1 MDLTLTRMQALLR
14 KGLGGLDDTDLTN
27 VEADEYLNL
36 ALWELEDKFPFR
48 AKETEMRFPLVVDQY
63 EYTIPVTTDAIS
75 SIALLDSNAQ
85 RHKLVR
91 KSRDWMDENIDE
103 TGGSEGATP
112 TFYLRE
118 DTTLILYPIPNKIL
132 TVVMTLKISIE
143 SLLTGAV
150 TETGLPRNWDVL
162 VVQGA
167 VVYGHF
173 FAGDYNE
180 SRQAANF
187 QITSVRSAVLNLLKE
202 EKADS
207 RYARLNVI
215 DAFPEDQ

>member
-1 MDLTLTRMQALLR
+1 MDLTLARMQALLR
-14 KGLGGLDDTDLTN
+14 KGLGGLDSSDLTD
-27 VEADEYLNL
+27 VEADELLNL
-36 ALWELEDKFPFR
+36 ALWDLEDKFPFR
-48 AKETEMRFPLVVDQY
+48 AKETEMRFPLVVDQF
-63 EYTIPVTTDAIS
+63 EYTIPTTTDAIS
-75 SIALLDSNAQ
+75 SIALLDSEAQ

-118 DTTLILYPIPNKIL
+118 DTTLILYPIPDAIL
-132 TVVMTLKISIE
+132 TVIMTLKVSIT
-143 SLLTGAV
+143 SLLTSSV
-150 TETGLPRNWDVL
+150 TSTGLPRNWDVL
-162 VVQGA
+162 VVQGGIMH
-167 VVYGHF
+167 GHI

-180 SRQAANF
+180 ARQIANF
-187 QITSVRSAVLNLLKE
+187 QLTAVRSAVLTLSKE

-215 DAFPEDQ
+215 DSFPEDQ

>member
-1 MDLTLTRMQALLR
+1 MSLTLARMQALLR

-27 VEADEYLNL
+27 PEADEYLNL

-48 AKETEMRFPLVVDQY
+48 AKETEMRFPLVVDQF
-63 EYTIPVTTDAIS
+63 EYSIPATTDAIS
-75 SIALLDSNAQ
+75 SLALIDADGQ

-103 TGGSEGATP
+103 FGTGATP

-118 DTTLILYPIPNKIL
+118 DTTLILYPIPAAVL
-132 TVVMTLKISIE
+132 TVIITLKVSVT

-167 VVYGHF
+167 IMHGHI

-180 SRQAANF
+180 ARQIANF
-187 QITSVRSAVLNLLKE
+187 QLTAVRSAVLSLSKE

-215 DAFPEDQ
+215 DSFPEDD

>member
-1 MDLTLTRMQALLR
+1 MSLTLARMQALLR
-14 KGLGGLDDTDLTN
+14 KGLGGLDSDDLSDT
-27 VEADEYLNL
+27 EADEYLNL

-63 EYTIPVTTDAIS
+63 EYTIPTTTDAIS

-91 KSRDWMDENIDE
+91 KSRDWMDENINE

-118 DTTLILYPIPNKIL
+118 DTTLILYPIPDEIL
-132 TVVMTLKISIE
+132 TIIMTLKVSIT

-150 TETGLPRNWDVL
+150 EATGLPRNWDIL

-167 VVYGHF
+167 TVFGHIF
-173 FAGDYNE
+173 NGDYNE
-180 SRQAANF
+180 ARQLANF
-187 QITSVRSAVLNLLKE
+187 QLTAVRSSVMTLSKE

-215 DAFPEDQ
+215 DSFPEDE